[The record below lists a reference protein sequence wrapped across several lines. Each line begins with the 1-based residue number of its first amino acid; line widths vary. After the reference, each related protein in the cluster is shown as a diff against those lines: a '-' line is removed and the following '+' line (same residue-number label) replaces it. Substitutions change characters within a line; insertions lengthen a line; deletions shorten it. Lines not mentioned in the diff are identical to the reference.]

1 MSLPFYKFVPITG
14 SVVAPAFTTEKKH
27 ALLASVNPLISSA
40 DKYLVYSGMSAL
52 TNFAADL
59 GTAGAD
65 YQFAQKYF
73 GYLSKSGFGVQKLLV
88 ARWYKE
94 AAAAFIKGAAPE
106 PVATLKAV
114 SNGSFGLTLDGEEF
128 EVVVDFS
135 AITSYSDAATV
146 MQTAIQANSA
156 GGAAYTAATVDYNT
170 DIRAF
175 IITAGSTGAESS
187 VAAVTAGATGTDV
200 STMLGLS
207 GASLSQGADAET
219 FAEFCDRMLQAN
231 SGAFSITTNEALDE
245 DSITAAVAWLQG
257 VLGGEQ
263 TIYTLNRL
271 VFNIS
276 DLETAKAVQSSLS
289 ALSYTGYVVCYD
301 PNNEL
306 VHALDCAIC
315 AAIDF
320 NVTNGTI
327 NFNFQPATG
336 YTPITTL
343 GTVIDYQQGK
353 TNMSLAEELDNL
365 CISYVYS
372 VGFGEQEQVLYGMGL
387 MQGSFGTEDV
397 QVNESWLETDLQTRI
412 MNGFISLEKL
422 KLQGDDARDFM
433 AALIAPSF
441 EQGQINGAI
450 AYGGTL
456 SDTDR
461 NSIVTATGNAAAADA
476 VADNG
481 YYYQI
486 QSLTAEDIS
495 KRRVRILVCYLCGGV
510 VNKVVITNRIYGA

>member
-27 ALLASVNPLISSA
+27 ALLATTNPLISSG

-59 GTAGAD
+59 GAAGAD

-73 GYLSKSGFGVQKLLV
+73 GFLSKSGYGVQKLLV

-94 AAAAFIKGAAPE
+94 AAAAFVKGSKPE

-114 SNGSFGLTLDGEEF
+114 SNGSFGITLDNQQF

-135 AITSYSDAATV
+135 SITSYSDAATV
-146 MQTAIQANSA
+146 IQTAIRANS
-156 GGAAYTAATVDYNT
+156 GGGEAYTAATVDYNT
-170 DIRAF
+170 TVNAF
-175 IITAGSTGAESS
+175 IINSGSTGQQSS
-187 VAAVTAGATGTDV
+187 VGTVTAGATGTDV
-200 STMLGLS
+200 SAMLGLS
-207 GASLSQGADAET
+207 GAILSQGANAET

-231 SGAFSITTNEALDE
+231 SGAFSITTNEELDE

-276 DLETAKAVQSSLS
+276 DLETAKALQSSLS
-289 ALSYTGYVVCYD
+289 SLSYTGYVVCYD

-320 NVTNGTI
+320 NVANGAI

-353 TNMSLAEELDNL
+353 TNMR
-365 CISYVYS
+365 
-372 VGFGEQEQVLYGMGL
+372 
-387 MQGSFGTEDV
+387 
-397 QVNESWLETDLQTRI
+397 LEIDLQTRV

-422 KLQGDDARDFM
+422 KLQGTDARDFM
-433 AALIAPSF
+433 ASIIAPSF
-441 EQGQINGAI
+441 EQGQTNGAI
-450 AYGGTL
+450 AYNGTL

-461 NSIVTATGNAAAADA
+461 NSIVTATGNPAAADS

-486 QSLTAEDIS
+486 QELTAEDIAA
-495 KRRVRILVCYLCGGV
+495 RRVRILVCYLCGGV